1 MKIMRRTIP
10 RVVVLLT
17 PLVMGLPFA
26 MDIYVPAIPS
36 IASLFQVS
44 DATMQLT
51 LTLFMFTAGILQLI
65 VGPLSDRY
73 GRKPI
78 ALSTSVIFIIGSLLC
93 AISQNALQLI
103 LFRVVQAIGSCGMLV
118 VSFAVVRDLFS
129 GKRSAQAYS
138 FLNGMNAFSPM
149 LAPFIG
155 SYLDV
160 HLGWQFSFL
169 ALLLIGFAAVYSV
182 SFKLP
187 ETLLRRRRNTIG
199 WSLINKYL
207 KIARHNVFAIYSCVA
222 AFGLSYLFLF
232 CSISPYIIIR
242 QLHIPVIDYGFYFCF
257 MGISFFVGSFASA
270 YVVGRIGIYRTV
282 ILGIVIALIG
292 GLTMAIWYFITGLTI
307 ANFIWPMLLIGI
319 GGTFCMGSG
328 NAGAMEHFAEH
339 SGSASALSGAFR
351 FVFSGVLGSLVV
363 TDHVKSTLPLAIP
376 AIVFSIVSL
385 IVFLYARKLLEFHE

>member
-10 RVVVLLT
+10 RIVILLT

-26 MDIYVPAIPS
+26 MDIYVPAIPN
-36 IASLFQVS
+36 IASLFHVS

-51 LTLFMFTAGILQLI
+51 LTLFMLTAGFLQLI

-78 ALSTSVIFIIGSLLC
+78 ALATSVIFIIGSLLC
-93 AISQNALQLI
+93 AVAQSAAQLI
-103 LFRVVQAIGSCGMLV
+103 LFRVIQAVGASGMMV

-129 GKRSAQAYS
+129 GKKSAQAYS

-155 SYLDV
+155 SYLVV
-160 HLGWQFSFL
+160 HLSWQFAFVT
-169 ALLLIGFAAVYSV
+169 LLLIGFAALYFVA
-182 SFKLP
+182 FKLP
-187 ETLLRRRRNTIG
+187 ETLLRRRRNAIG

-207 KIARHNVFAIYSCVA
+207 KIARHSVFAIYSCVA

-257 MGISFFVGSFASA
+257 MGISFFVGSFLSA
-270 YVVGRIGIYRTV
+270 YVVGRIGIYHTV
-282 ILGIVIALIG
+282 ILGLVIALIG
-292 GLTMAIWYFITGLTI
+292 GLVMAIWYFISGLSI

-351 FVFSGVLGSLVV
+351 FVFSGVLGSMVV
-363 TDHVKSTLPLAIP
+363 TDHVRSTLPLAIP
-376 AIVFSIVSL
+376 AIIFSIISL
-385 IVFLYARKLLEFHE
+385 IVFFFTRKLLEFQE